1 MLTSERID
9 WLSEE
14 GVEVS
19 VEVGMKLVPLF
30 NRDTVSGDNDLVVK
44 LWILLDDESLICS
57 RLISCVR

>member
-1 MLTSERID
+1 MSEQ
-9 WLSEE
+9 
-14 GVEVS
+14 GVEVP

-57 RLISCVR
+57 RLIRCVR